1 MTESFDMITQT
12 VWFQFLSGYFGT
24 IAFAIL
30 FGVPKQFYNTGGI
43 VGAAGWITCFVL
55 TKHCGFSPF
64 ASNFCASVVITFL
77 SRCFAVI
84 KKCPVTVFRISG
96 LLPLV
101 PGIGIYWTIYY
112 MISDNFSKAFET
124 GIIAL
129 KVLAA
134 IIMGMVIVSGIPNK
148 VFKTL
153 FSPRRAQN
161 HRSAES

>member
-1 MTESFDMITQT
+1 MTESLDMITQT
-12 VWFQFLSGYFGT
+12 VWFQALSGYFGT

-43 VGAAGWITCFVL
+43 VGAAGWTTNVVL
-55 TKHCGFSPF
+55 AWYCGFSPF
-64 ASNFCASVVITFL
+64 ASNFCASIVITFL

-112 MISDNFSKAFET
+112 LISENYPKAFTT
-124 GIIAL
+124 GITAL
-129 KVLAA
+129 KVLTA

-148 VFKTL
+148 FFKRL
-153 FSPRRAQN
+153 FSPRRP
-161 HRSAES
+161 